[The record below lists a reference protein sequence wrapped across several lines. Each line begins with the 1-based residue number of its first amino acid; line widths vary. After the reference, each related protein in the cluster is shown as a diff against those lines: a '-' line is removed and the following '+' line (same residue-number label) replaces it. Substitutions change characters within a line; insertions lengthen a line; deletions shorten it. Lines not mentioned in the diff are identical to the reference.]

1 MSTQAILTTLALL
14 AASVVESSN
23 EALYAQSAV
32 DPKGDAR
39 KGAPAWTDITK
50 ISIAQEAKSLSFTLE
65 TADSIPKH
73 VTDSCRFQILLQTD
87 PRREYP
93 AGTDRTAPTHMIA
106 FDLSQWDGS
115 PWFATNIYSRFD
127 RNGIP
132 ADTMRLFDWKL
143 SGNTFKVRFSAESL
157 GWTSVKAKARVFY
170 GNGVTDVAPD
180 SGWVSLVIDRTG
192 LENTKTRSS
201 HRTVFTYPQGFDSL
215 ISRYDVL
222 QVVDA
227 AYVYESDL
235 TEVTPIG
242 GDTIRF
248 IFNPFYG
255 GAAIEGDPIY
265 LGPGMWGKD
274 PRWFV
279 YFHEMGH
286 NFVNASAR
294 FRQLYPLEMKLIPGP
309 LPTHILFYEAWA
321 SLPAM
326 YVFDVLDRKGSGTG
340 LRDSALAHVL
350 NEWRVTKSR
359 FQTAW
364 NKYKVDPVYTALNP
378 DVVDGMFLEL
388 QERFGW
394 SIFKKW
400 FAIMRPATKTLAL
413 FNERL
418 SNDTPDLRAT
428 RCTLTAAA
436 LSAAAGS
443 DLQEQ
448 FRKWAIPV
456 DEKLFARAFNELRL
470 LTQ

>member
-1 MSTQAILTTLALL
+1 MSTKAILLVLALL
-14 AASVVESSN
+14 GASVIQSGNHSS
-23 EALYAQSAV
+23 YAQSAA
-32 DPKGDAR
+32 DPKGDVR
-39 KGAPAWTDITK
+39 QDAPAWTDLTK
-50 ISIAQEAKSLSFTLE
+50 ISIVQEAKSLSFTLE

-73 VTDSCRFQILLQTD
+73 VTDSCQFQILLLTE

-93 AGTDRTAPTHMIA
+93 AGTDQTAPTYVIT

-132 ADTMRLFDWKL
+132 ADTTRMFDWKL

-157 GWTSVKAKARVFY
+157 EWASVKAKARVFY
-170 GNGVTDVAPD
+170 GHGVTDVAPD

-192 LENTKTRSS
+192 LQNMKTRSS
-201 HRTVFTYPQGFDSL
+201 SRTVFTYPQGFDSL
-215 ISRYDVL
+215 IFRYDVL

-227 AYVYESDL
+227 AYVYESEL
-235 TEVTPIG
+235 TKVAPIG

-248 IFNPFYG
+248 IFNPFFG

-265 LGPGMWGKD
+265 LGPGMWGKN
-274 PRWFV
+274 PLWFV

-294 FRQLYPLEMKLIPGP
+294 FRQLYPLEMKLVPGP

-321 SLPAM
+321 SLPAL
-326 YVFDVLDRKGSGTG
+326 YVFDVLDRNGRETG
-340 LRDSALAHVL
+340 LRDSALSHVL
-350 NEWRVTKSR
+350 NEWRTTKSR
-359 FQTAW
+359 FQKAW
-364 NKYKVDPVYTALNP
+364 SEYKENPVYISLNP
-378 DVVDGMFLEL
+378 DIIDGMFLEL
-388 QERFGW
+388 QEQFGW

-400 FAIMRPATKTLAL
+400 FAVMRPATKTLNL
-413 FNERL
+413 FDERL
-418 SNDTPDLRAT
+418 SGDTPDLRTT

-443 DLQEQ
+443 DLQPKFKQ
-448 FRKWAIPV
+448 WAMPI
-456 DEKLFARAFNELRL
+456 DEKLFTQAFNELRP